1 MKELRKARDMLIIST
16 SEKSSQAVAKLISPT
31 LCPSAS
37 FAGSGSTARRLISVR
52 SFDLVLINAPLSDEF
67 GHELAMDLA
76 RQTTAGILL
85 LVKNDVYDEVS
96 DLVREDGVITI
107 SKPISG
113 AFFHQAV
120 QMGIAVSAK
129 SAAQER
135 RIADLKQK
143 LEDSRRISLAKC
155 LLVQYQGISEPEAH
169 RLIEKQAMDS
179 RMSRRDV
186 AEEWIR
192 RYE

>member
-113 AFFHQAV
+113 TFFHQAV
-120 QMGIAVSAK
+120 QMGIAASAK
-129 SAAQER
+129 FAAQER
-135 RIADLKQK
+135 KIAELKQK
-143 LEDSRRISLAKC
+143 LDDSRRISLAKC
-155 LLVQYQGISEPEAH
+155 LLVQYKGITEAEAH
-169 RLIEKQAMDS
+169 RLIEKQAMDT

-192 RYE
+192 LYE